1 MQLARV
7 NHCTCCARSLGESR
21 VRHVMDGPMV
31 AFTDLFRSGSPFYG
45 LSRRG
50 HLSVFSK
57 FDRLRQSVQRV
68 VTDRAVFLGGVAVL
82 GAWYTGMMVGGGTKG
97 TGMLEVRVTCILD
110 KFFCPWTHCE
120 CVLVCWHCAPGI
132 AVAVES
138 MATNTPTRRSNGDLE
153 KCSFAS

>member
-1 MQLARV
+1 MAQWW
-7 NHCTCCARSLGESR
+7 RSRISFDP
-21 VRHVMDGPMV
+21 VRH
-31 AFTDLFRSGSPFYG
+31 FTDCPEEDI
-45 LSRRG
+45 
-50 HLSVFSK
+50 SVFSK

-120 CVLVCWHCAPGI
+120 FRCG
-132 AVAVES
+132 AVRSGMLALRSGNRSCGGVDGNKH
-138 MATNTPTRRSNGDLE
+138 TNTAFER
-153 KCSFAS
+153 